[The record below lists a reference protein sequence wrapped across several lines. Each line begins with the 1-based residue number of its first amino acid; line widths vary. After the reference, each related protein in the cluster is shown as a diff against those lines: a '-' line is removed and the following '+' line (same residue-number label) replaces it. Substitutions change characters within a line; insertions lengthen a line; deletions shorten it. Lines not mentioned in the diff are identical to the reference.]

1 MSLSNT
7 EMYPAPEAG
16 MVAHGALRIGPL
28 LTFPDVVSELGG
40 DPDALLAEVGL
51 SRVYFQDPENTIGL
65 RTAGRLL
72 RLARETTRCNHVGL
86 LIGQRT
92 TMSFMGAIGFL
103 MKASPTVGDAWQAVT
118 TYLGVHDR
126 GAVATVE
133 IGPRLTTISYAV
145 QVPGVEDVEQI
156 YSVAT
161 AIACN
166 MMREMCGA
174 EWRAE
179 EIQFSFAART
189 VNLFQ
194 KFFRAPILFNAERS
208 CLVISSASLSH
219 PLRTVDPLLH
229 RMMSERMQALA
240 AKGPASMLD
249 RARQQLAKMV
259 LLPGC
264 NAATLANRLG
274 ISERTLFRRL
284 ADEGASFQSLRDE
297 ACRNTAYELLTNTDR
312 RAVDVAT
319 ILGYSDPAAFTR
331 AFRRWSGTTP
341 AAWRTETRGLKLR
354 NTCQRSGSG
363 SRAD

>member
-1 MSLSNT
+1 M
-7 EMYPAPEAG
+7 
-16 MVAHGALRIGPL
+16 R
-28 LTFPDVVSELGG
+28 
-40 DPDALLAEVGL
+40 
-51 SRVYFQDPENTIGL
+51 
-65 RTAGRLL
+65 
-72 RLARETTRCNHVGL
+72 
-86 LIGQRT
+86 
-92 TMSFMGAIGFL
+92 
-103 MKASPTVGDAWQAVT
+103 ASPTVGDAWQAVT

-126 GAVATVE
+126 GAVATIE

-145 QVPGVEDVEQI
+145 QVPGVDDVEQI

-179 EIQFSFAART
+179 EVQFSFAARKA
-189 VNLFQ
+189 NLFQ

-240 AKGPASMLD
+240 AKGAASMLD

-259 LLPGC
+259 LLPDC

-274 ISERTLFRRL
+274 MSERTLFRRL
-284 ADEGASFQSLRDE
+284 ADEGADVVG
-297 ACRNTAYELLTNTDR
+297 
-312 RAVDVAT
+312 RASEPLA
-319 ILGYSDPAAFTR
+319 L
-331 AFRRWSGTTP
+331 
-341 AAWRTETRGLKLR
+341 
-354 NTCQRSGSG
+354 
-363 SRAD
+363 